1 MQYNVLIHLVQC
13 MYGIIVRSQGL
24 WTEPRAGFVTRDS
37 GELGIKQCQRRG
49 NDRESIGITTFVS
62 TRTGLQNAFKPFAGE
77 PRASFA
83 GEAVVTRASSRWR
96 RMGFS
101 SPCVAVYPTPAE
113 HVKTVDVVPKSRMPV
128 VPYSRGLTGASTF
141 LVLCPS

>member
-101 SPCVAVYPTPAE
+101 SPWYAHRSFLFELSEADCALGS
-113 HVKTVDVVPKSRMPV
+113 HI
-128 VPYSRGLTGASTF
+128 ASQYTR
-141 LVLCPS
+141 LRQSM